1 MNKILVLVFQFM
13 VFLTVKAQENPSA
26 QDTVNNF
33 EPSLAVVIG
42 ILSVIFS
49 LTFSL
54 LLYAKFCH
62 RPASSSVH
70 NSNLRIRDGLVRSRS
85 RFSGI
90 DKTVVESLPFFRF
103 SSLKGA
109 REGLECSVCLA
120 RFEDVEIL
128 RLLPK
133 CKHAFHIGCIDQWLD
148 NHSTCPLCRHKI
160 SPEDLSTLQ
169 YSNSLRFLGNLM
181 NSQSELRE
189 ESSNNLELYIHRE
202 ENNSQAGGSS
212 RFNILSSFRKPAAAE
227 NQNSLHSLNHRIN
240 IVSEV
245 VLKNRWSNV
254 SSSDLMFLS
263 SEMIHDLSTTRFS
276 SLDRNSNPHYS
287 SIAARVIEEQNP
299 NKSMNIKEEIERKR
313 QFEIKIKQ
321 NHDSSSFLPSSS
333 EPRIINNPNETSIAS
348 SQNQKRS
355 MSEIITHPRFRDFN
369 FKNHKNVKEER
380 RRKAWLPIARRT
392 VEWFANRETRS
403 STHQSP
409 TTRQSLNV

>member
-1 MNKILVLVFQFM
+1 MNMKMIILVQLM
-13 VFLTVKAQENPSA
+13 VFLSVKAQEKASA
-26 QDTVNNF
+26 EEEDTVNNF

-70 NSNLRIRDGLVRSRS
+70 HSSNLRIQDGLVRSRS

-103 SSLKGA
+103 SSLKGS

-133 CKHAFHIGCIDQWLD
+133 CKHAFHIACIDQWLD

-160 SPEDLSTLQ
+160 RPEDLSTLQ
-169 YSNSLRFLGNLM
+169 YSNSLRFLGSLSL
-181 NSQSELRE
+181 NSQSELRRE
-189 ESSNNLELYIHRE
+189 DSNLELYIHRE
-202 ENNSQAGGSS
+202 ENINNSQSGSS
-212 RFNILSSFRKPAAAE
+212 RFSILSSFRKPG
-227 NQNSLHSLNHRIN
+227 SLHSLNHRIN

-263 SEMIHDLSTTRFS
+263 SEMIHDLATTRFS
-276 SLDRNSNPHYS
+276 SLDRNSDPS
-287 SIAARVIEEQNP
+287 MAARVIEEQENP
-299 NKSMNIKEEIERKR
+299 NKGAMNIKEEIERKR

-321 NHDSSSFLPSSS
+321 NYDSSFLPSSS
-333 EPRIINNPNETSIAS
+333 EPRIHPNA

-355 MSEIITHPRFRDFN
+355 MSEIVTHPRN
-369 FKNHKNVKEER
+369 
-380 RRKAWLPIARRT
+380 
-392 VEWFANRETRS
+392 S
-403 STHQSP
+403 
-409 TTRQSLNV
+409 